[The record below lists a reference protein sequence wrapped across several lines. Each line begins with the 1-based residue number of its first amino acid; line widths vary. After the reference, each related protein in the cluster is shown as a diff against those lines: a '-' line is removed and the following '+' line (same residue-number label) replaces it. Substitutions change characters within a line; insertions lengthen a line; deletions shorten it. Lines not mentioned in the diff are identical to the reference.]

1 MGTTFWPYHPMESAR
16 CFFLYEMHS
25 FATGI
30 RKAGLK
36 DSNARQRSVAK
47 KNSIFQHGVLTMSM
61 MKTLCLSVKAVVS
74 R

>member
-36 DSNARQRSVAK
+36 DSNARQRSVAEK
-47 KNSIFQHGVLTMSM
+47 KTV
-61 MKTLCLSVKAVVS
+61 KTARGAYNVDDENVVFECEGS
-74 R
+74 RK